1 MPTLKKGKK
10 EEGLPPEECRAEGKK
25 YSTEKLLQ
33 SKHLAGYQPDF
44 AKVIL
49 TKPAYS
55 ISEAKS
61 ALDKALK
68 GGK

>member
-1 MPTLKKGKK
+1 MQKSNIMKTKA
-10 EEGLPPEECRAEGKK
+10 EENMNQGQK
-25 YSTEKLLQ
+25 YPTEKLLK
-33 SKHLAGYQPDF
+33 SKYLKKYQPDF

-55 ISEAKS
+55 ISEAIEI
-61 ALDKALK
+61 LDKKLR